1 MSSTTVVAARQRARE
16 VSLAGLLCALG
27 VVLPQLFHLIG
38 QGSTLLPMHLPA
50 LLAGLLLSPVTALS
64 AAALM
69 PWVSMGLTGMPPLPF
84 ALLMT
89 LELGVLA
96 ITASLLRCAGVS
108 VWIAA
113 AVALVLRI
121 GVTYGAVAWLS
132 DLLSLPASLTAS
144 VAVAS
149 GLPGV
154 VLQIVVAPTVALAVL
169 RRSRSKS

>member
-1 MSSTTVVAARQRARE
+1 MNSTTVATARQRARD
-16 VSLAGLLCALG
+16 VSLAALLCALG

-64 AAALM
+64 AAVLM

-84 ALLMT
+84 AVLMT
-89 LELGVLA
+89 IELGVLA
-96 ITASLLRCAGVS
+96 VTASLLRRVGVS

-113 AVALVLRI
+113 AIALLLRI
-121 GVTYGAVAWLS
+121 AVTYGAVVWLAG
-132 DLLSLPASLTAS
+132 LLSLPPGLTAS
-144 VAVAS
+144 VAVVS

-154 VLQIVVAPTVALAVL
+154 VLQMAVGPTVALAAE
-169 RRSRSKS
+169 RRSWSKS